1 MPYSQDIV
9 NILYQF
15 SSDSTS
21 PMGGAF
27 LPQRPLAMESLKMT
41 VLSFIPTTLQYN
53 SFHSYETT

>member
-27 LPQRPLAMESLKMT
+27 LPPTGDVESLKMT
-41 VLSFIPTTLQYN
+41 VLSFSPTTLQYN